1 MRGRNELV
9 TKASDVHNGSNDVMV
24 HLVLGQKA
32 AEPRFA
38 NTVLVD
44 DVARTTVAALTKG
57 RAGACYIAAGSP
69 GGRSIRWDGMTG
81 VELTS
86 RNRIVAPS

>member
-1 MRGRNELV
+1 
-9 TKASDVHNGSNDVMV
+9 MV

-44 DVARTTVAALTKG
+44 DVSRTMVAALTKG
-57 RAGACYIAAGSP
+57 RPGACYIAAGSP
-69 GGRSIRWDGMTG
+69 GGRSIRWDNVTG
-81 VELTS
+81 VVERLFPEAVERGVLPLGGDQESVELDLRS
-86 RNRIVAPS
+86 SG